1 MEVKYR
7 IAMAKQAYTKR
18 ENILTSKMCLSLRKR
33 LVKTMVWP
41 VLLYGCETW
50 TMRKAEKTR
59 LEFFEMWIWRRMAK
73 VSWKDKK
80 TNDEV
85 LQMMGESRRLMQT
98 ILERKK
104 NWIGHGLREKGLML
118 EVMEGRMEGK
128 RGRGRRR
135 LGMLEDVIGNSYPE
149 MKRRAQSRSKW
160 RNWMP
165 WTCSRADN

>member
-1 MEVKYR
+1 
-7 IAMAKQAYTKR
+7 
-18 ENILTSKMCLSLRKR
+18 
-33 LVKTMVWP
+33 
-41 VLLYGCETW
+41 
-50 TMRKAEKTR
+50 MRKAEKTR
-59 LEFFEMWIWRRMAK
+59 LEAFEMWIWRRMAK

-104 NWIGHGLREKGLML
+104 NWIGHVLRGKGLML

-165 WTCSRADN
+165 WTCPRADN